1 MEKEYK
7 NKEVKTRALELLA
20 VLAEENRDTTDK
32 IDNRLTE
39 YMDDV
44 ARNEGDTHNLYEV
57 LGCLKLLRVLC
68 AYETDVSRVR
78 RAILLYEGEWDN
90 AGTYMEGTGGFLF
103 SGLRGRQHYRL
114 RPFQVAV
121 LAAIYAPHREVAAN
135 DMRRVVTDAVLFMT
149 RKSGKTMMGAFIGAE
164 HFFFGDDNAEIYCAA
179 NSQDQSKILFNTF
192 KELIRQKDPKM
203 QRTRQTATEVNWK
216 PGMMRTARAAALSA
230 GGKRKDGLFPQL
242 GLFDEY
248 GSADFVKGRSDMLD
262 VVNVVQ
268 SGMGPRREPL
278 SVFTTTAG
286 YAVNGPFYLKLEG
299 IKKALLEE
307 AEAAELWAL
316 TRVPPRRDGDWQY
329 SLVLEPDEWD
339 RDEETLL
346 TQPNVWRKS
355 NPMIG
360 ISVQSDF
367 YEQQV
372 RKVRLDPNEKK
383 EFFTK
388 LLNVFQQDTVEEWLM
403 PEQIR
408 PLQEPV
414 RIDDLDSK
422 DGWVVFCGLD
432 FSLGDDLHATSYLC
446 YNRETGR
453 FFADMDGWMTEA
465 AIRSSSIRTLL
476 ETWVRQGWL
485 RVSPGETLQPS
496 LPIDRI
502 IQLSEKMTFIQ
513 FGYDPYKAKDPINV
527 LSAWVLG
534 EGADPKQMVVPMRQT
549 FAAYN
554 PAVLEMD
561 YMVRSNPP
569 MITFSN
575 NPMWAWEFGNC
586 VLATSNDGMENH
598 KPLKRNAGSDGC
610 KVDHVQALLTALN
623 CYDNV
628 QGTVQSS

>member
-7 NKEVKTRALELLA
+7 NREVKARGLELLA
-20 VLAEENRDTTDK
+20 VLADRHSDTTDK
-32 IDNRLTE
+32 IDRRLSE
-39 YMDDV
+39 YMADV

-57 LGCLKLLRVLC
+57 LGCLKLLRVLT
-68 AYETDVSRVR
+68 AYELDVFRVR
-78 RAILLYEGEWDN
+78 RAIRLYEGEWEND
-90 AGTYMEGTGGFLF
+90 GTYVEGTGGFLF
-103 SGLRGRQHYRL
+103 SGLQGRQHYRL
-114 RPFQVAV
+114 MPFQVAV
-121 LAAIYAPHREVAAN
+121 LAAIYAPHREVAAG

-203 QRTRQTATEVNWK
+203 QRVRLTATEVNWK
-216 PGMMRTARAAALSA
+216 PHMMRTAKAAALSA

-248 GSADFVKGRSDMLD
+248 GSADFVKGHSDMLD

-307 AEAAELWAL
+307 VEFADLW
-316 TRVPPRRDGDWQY
+316 REQGVPPRKGDDWQF

-339 RDEETLL
+339 RDEETML
-346 TQPNVWRKS
+346 TQPNVWKKS

-360 ISVQSDF
+360 ISVQADF
-367 YEQQV
+367 YEQQA
-372 RKVRLDPNEKK
+372 RRVRLDPNEKK

-388 LLNVFQQDTVEEWLM
+388 LLNVFQQDTVEEWLT

-422 DGWVVFCGLD
+422 DGWVTFCGLD

-446 YNRETGR
+446 FNRNTGR

-465 AIRSSSIRTLL
+465 SIRSSSIRTLL
-476 ETWVRQGWL
+476 EKWVEQGWL
-485 RVSPGETLQPS
+485 RVSPGEVLQPS

-502 IQLSEKMTFIQ
+502 IQLSEKMTFMQ

-527 LSAWVLG
+527 LSAWVLS
-534 EGADPKQMVVPMRQT
+534 EGADPKQMVVPMRQN
-549 FAAYN
+549 FASYN

-561 YMVRSNPP
+561 YMVRSKPP
-569 MITFSN
+569 MITFSD

-628 QGTVQSS
+628 QGVVTTE